1 MRWARSYSIV
11 DHQVLHGGY
20 LNRLSHEAM
29 VLYLFLVV
37 VGDREGRSYYSDRSV
52 TEILRV
58 SAPGLERARKE
69 LIAEGLIHYQ
79 RPYWKVKNIPQR
91 RSHARDHTADDSVS
105 SGHPEPE
112 LLSDTGPDR
121 DFAKACLAHISR
133 ILSGNE

>member
-1 MRWARSYSIV
+1 
-11 DHQVLHGGY
+11 
-20 LNRLSHEAM
+20 M